1 MHSASVMTAPTAIGP
16 SKPVLDSIGATVHRS
31 GRFAD
36 QLETL
41 NDLRWRSPRNII
53 LCCFSQPVNESR
65 IVVDYSDF
73 VGAAQPEEIRKALA
87 ANAEQIASAGHA
99 HGSGD
104 LSSMRYASY
113 KGHEIAVRTTYE
125 ITVDGRPFAI
135 HVTVDNSGRVHYHG
149 LPTRD
154 FPSLIGLVQKAID
167 MFPEDFPEPVSEP
180 DSDDGSHHDG
190 HGHEHPHDS
199 GK

>member
-1 MHSASVMTAPTAIGP
+1 MDHS
-16 SKPVLDSIGATVHRS
+16 
-31 GRFAD
+31 
-36 QLETL
+36 
-41 NDLRWRSPRNII
+41 DL
-53 LCCFSQPVNESR
+53 VA
-65 IVVDYSDF
+65 
-73 VGAAQPEEIRKALA
+73 AAQPEEIRKALA
-87 ANAEQIASAGHA
+87 ANAEQIASAGQA

-113 KGHEIAVRTTYE
+113 KGHQIAVRTTYE

-154 FPSLIGLVQKAID
+154 FPSLISLVQKAID
-167 MFPEDFPEPVSEP
+167 MFPEDFREPVSKP

-190 HGHEHPHDS
+190 HSHEHPHDG

>member
-1 MHSASVMTAPTAIGP
+1 
-16 SKPVLDSIGATVHRS
+16 VLDSIEATVRRS
-31 GRFAD
+31 GRCAD

-41 NDLRWRSPRNII
+41 NDNRWRSPRDIVFAA
-53 LCCFSQPVNESR
+53 LPKPVNESR

-73 VGAAQPEEIRKALA
+73 VGAAQPEEIQKALA
-87 ANAEQIASAGHA
+87 ANAEQIASAGRA

-113 KGHEIAVRTTYE
+113 KGHQIAVRTTYE

-154 FPSLIGLVQKAID
+154 FPSLIGLIQKAID
-167 MFPEDFPEPVSEP
+167 MFPEDFPEPVSKP
-180 DSDDGSHHDG
+180 DPDDGSHHHEDT
-190 HGHEHPHDS
+190 HEHPHDG

>member
-1 MHSASVMTAPTAIGP
+1 VGIAS
-16 SKPVLDSIGATVHRS
+16 KKL
-31 GRFAD
+31 
-36 QLETL
+36 
-41 NDLRWRSPRNII
+41 
-53 LCCFSQPVNESR
+53 LCCLSQPVNESR

-113 KGHEIAVRTTYE
+113 KGHQITVRTTYE
-125 ITVDGRPFAI
+125 ITVDGRPFVI
-135 HVTVDNSGRVHYHG
+135 HVTVDNNGRVHYHG

-167 MFPEDFPEPVSEP
+167 MFPEDFREPAKP
-180 DSDDGSHHDG
+180 DPDDGSHH
-190 HGHEHPHDS
+190 HEHHQEHPHDS
-199 GK
+199 GT

>member
-1 MHSASVMTAPTAIGP
+1 MR
-16 SKPVLDSIGATVHRS
+16 RS
-31 GRFAD
+31 TITRGDR
-36 QLETL
+36 LETL
-41 NDLRWRSPRNII
+41 FLLPFAARQRKS
-53 LCCFSQPVNESR
+53 

-113 KGHEIAVRTTYE
+113 KGHQIAVRTTYE

-167 MFPEDFPEPVSEP
+167 MFPEDFREPVSKP
-180 DSDDGSHHDG
+180 DPDDGSHHHG

>member
-1 MHSASVMTAPTAIGP
+1 
-16 SKPVLDSIGATVHRS
+16 LDSIEATVLRF
-31 GRFAD
+31 GRFAN

-41 NDLRWRSPRNII
+41 NDTRGDRLETYFAALPK
-53 LCCFSQPVNESR
+53 LVNESR

-87 ANAEQIASAGHA
+87 ANAEQIANAGHA

-113 KGHEIAVRTTYE
+113 KGHQIAVRTTYE

-135 HVTVDNSGRVHYHG
+135 HVTVDNNGRVHYHG

-154 FPSLIGLVQKAID
+154 FASIIGLVQKAID
-167 MFPEDFPEPVSEP
+167 MFPEDFRESGSEP
-180 DSDDGSHHDG
+180 DPDDGSHYHEDT
-190 HGHEHPHDS
+190 HEHPHDS

>member
-1 MHSASVMTAPTAIGP
+1 VEIAS
-16 SKPVLDSIGATVHRS
+16 KHY
-31 GRFAD
+31 F
-36 QLETL
+36 
-41 NDLRWRSPRNII
+41 
-53 LCCFSQPVNESR
+53 CCPSQPVNESR

-87 ANAEQIASAGHA
+87 ANAEQIASAGRA

-104 LSSMRYASY
+104 LSSIRYASY
-113 KGHEIAVRTTYE
+113 KGHQIMVRTTYE
-125 ITVDGRPFAI
+125 ITVDGRSFAI
-135 HVTVDNSGRVHYHG
+135 HVTVDNNGRVHYHG

-167 MFPEDFPEPVSEP
+167 VFPEDFRELASKP
-180 DSDDGSHHDG
+180 DPDDGSHH
-190 HGHEHPHDS
+190 HEHPHDS